1 MEGLPSSVELGFG
14 RILGKLSEVVMLLLP
29 SGQSSQF
36 TFQSLLWET
45 VVYLPVIS
53 LLVGLL
59 FTFRLVQSVGSRLY
73 VRHEKQ
79 LAETLA
85 AQIDKKC
92 QLTDKYCAAKNE
104 YAEMET
110 SLENARLESESIN
123 IPSLTD
129 TYRKLRRVNLILRQ
143 EINSVVQKL
152 IKERFMQM
160 EEVLKVFK
168 SLEEVMRISRSQG
181 LFQTSQEAKHQ
192 ALMVSSLGVGL
203 SINCAVPYPSL
214 RPPNVLG
221 CIHPPPSH
229 STGATLRAVDA

>member
-1 MEGLPSSVELGFG
+1 MTPTSPKYCPFQDAGCWLGSRWNVGFAVAGGPMVTGYPWWVSAMEGLPSSMELGFG
-14 RILGKLSEVVMLLLP
+14 QILGKLSEVVMLLLP
-29 SGQSSQF
+29 KGQSSQF

-59 FTFRLVQSVGSRLY
+59 FTFRLVQSVRSRLY

-92 QLTDKYCAAKNE
+92 QLTDKYRAAKNE

-123 IPSLTD
+123 ENWGRWTWFWGRNSTVWFKNWSKRDSCSLN
-129 TYRKLRRVNLILRQ
+129 KKRRWR
-143 EINSVVQKL
+143 
-152 IKERFMQM
+152 R
-160 EEVLKVFK
+160 
-168 SLEEVMRISRSQG
+168 
-181 LFQTSQEAKHQ
+181 
-192 ALMVSSLGVGL
+192 
-203 SINCAVPYPSL
+203 C
-214 RPPNVLG
+214 
-221 CIHPPPSH
+221 
-229 STGATLRAVDA
+229 